1 MGVFQFFPNASP
13 YILRS
18 LGKRHRDKSKSTIE
32 NIYTHVCAC
41 VFERERESQNLKEK
55 DGSAYVILTGLAL
68 MILKAGT
75 TKTVTAK
82 NVKVS
87 KPKSLMTSI
96 ALATSSAAYT
106 RDLSQVAS
114 LLLEK
119 QNPLQLDTE
128 ENKKDVPS
136 KRYPETKEL

>member
-1 MGVFQFFPNASP
+1 M
-13 YILRS
+13 
-18 LGKRHRDKSKSTIE
+18 
-32 NIYTHVCAC
+32 C
-41 VFERERESQNLKEK
+41 VFERESQNLKEK
-55 DGSAYVILTGLAL
+55 DGSVYVILTGLAL

-82 NVKVS
+82 NVNVS
-87 KPKSLMTSI
+87 RPKSLMTSI

-119 QNPLQLDTE
+119 QNPL
-128 ENKKDVPS
+128 
-136 KRYPETKEL
+136 

>member
-1 MGVFQFFPNASP
+1 MF
-13 YILRS
+13 
-18 LGKRHRDKSKSTIE
+18 
-32 NIYTHVCAC
+32 VCVC
-41 VFERERESQNLKEK
+41 LRESQNLKEK
-55 DGSAYVILTGLAL
+55 DGSVYVILTGLAL

-75 TKTVTAK
+75 TKTVTAR
-82 NVKVS
+82 NVNVS
-87 KPKSLMTSI
+87 RPKSLTTSI

-128 ENKKDVPS
+128 ENKKDVSS